1 MNHTPNV
8 SPPPE
13 RISARIHE
21 GALSRVTRMYAAGLA
36 DVFTEALQNSRRAG
50 ATRVRVDID
59 ASEDTP
65 GAFTV
70 TVTDDGAGVADPA
83 VLLSFGENGWSEDL
97 ARRED
102 AAGMG
107 FLSLARRGCTVVSRP
122 RSDGG
127 ETAPAWRVDLTPA
140 HFLGEEE
147 ADILP
152 DADAHRPHGTAVRF
166 RTEEAREAFRR
177 TLENAVRHYP
187 LPVTLDDEA
196 VPRRAFLDGAAHTE
210 SWRGLTF
217 GVFTGRSRY
226 RDEPDLNF
234 HGLIVPV
241 RLPTVHPVDGPAWSI
256 RAEVENCPELVL
268 PARKEAV
275 ETPFLEEMREA
286 ARVAV
291 YRAMAKTDLAPA
303 IAFQDWRRAWAAGVE
318 LPVPAPVL
326 RPWRPPIADIDNW
339 LAGPSPEPLPEDAL
353 LMDLS
358 LEPPEAQAL
367 WRAAERGGMAPR
379 LFEADRRF
387 EGYAWYDA
395 LPRVRDVRTE
405 VAYDGEVRSLA
416 DYQTPPDHSG
426 PPVEPLPRPEA
437 IRMSLGVEF
446 PDGTGETL
454 ALDADIAFAGE
465 AWVWLSDVRPLVT
478 ADSAI
483 EPAKLADVLREAF
496 FSPSDESEA
505 DSWETQRARFEEEA
519 THLAIGLLCSE
530 EEALRRSIAEAV
542 RRERNRWS
550 GRALP
555 ATSHWG
561 ELTCFTALQ
570 EERDGTGPHHWNRFG
585 EAVFST
591 PRLAF
596 GRVGRVPQEADA
608 GEGIGLSGLAAAVP
622 GCDGGMRECALL
634 GPRDWRTRP

>member
-13 RISARIHE
+13 RIRARIHE

-50 ATRVRVDID
+50 ATRVRVTI
-59 ASEDTP
+59 EDTE
-65 GAFTV
+65 GALSV
-70 TVTDDGAGVADPA
+70 TVTDDGAGIADPA

-152 DADAHRPHGTAVRF
+152 DEGAPLPHGTAVRF
-166 RTEEAREAFRR
+166 DADEDREAVRR

-187 LPVTLDDEA
+187 LTVALDGETL
-196 VPRRAFLDGAAHTE
+196 PRRAFLDGAAHTE

-241 RLPTVHPVDGPAWSI
+241 RLPTVHPVDGPAWSV
-256 RAEVENCPELVL
+256 RAEVGNCPELELVL

-275 ETPFLEEMREA
+275 ETPFLDEMREA
-286 ARVAV
+286 ARVAI
-291 YRAMAKTDLAPA
+291 YRAMAAADSAPVLA
-303 IAFQDWRRAWAAGVE
+303 FGEWRRARAAGVE
-318 LPVPAPVL
+318 LPVPAPAL
-326 RPWRPPIADIDNW
+326 HPWRPPIADIDNW
-339 LAGPSPEPLPEDAL
+339 LAGPAREPLSADAL
-353 LMDLS
+353 VMDVD

-367 WRAAERGGMAPR
+367 WRAAERGAMAGR

-395 LPRVRDVRTE
+395 LPRIADLRTDV
-405 VAYDGEVRSLA
+405 VVGGEARPLA
-416 DYQTPPDHSG
+416 DFQTPPDRSG
-426 PPVEPLPRPEA
+426 PPVEPLLRPDA

-454 ALDADIAFAGE
+454 ALEADLAFAGE
-465 AWVWLSDVRPLVT
+465 AWAWLADVRPLVT
-478 ADSAI
+478 AESDI
-483 EPAKLADVLREAF
+483 EPDELADVLRDAF
-496 FSPSDESEA
+496 FSPSDESDA

-530 EEALRRSIAEAV
+530 EEALRRTIAEAV
-542 RRERNRWS
+542 RRELSWLMPQDSEVTITVRR
-550 GRALP
+550 
-555 ATSHWG
+555 G
-561 ELTCFTALQ
+561 EVYVGFAA
-570 EERDGTGPHHWNRFG
+570 G
-585 EAVFST
+585 EAS
-591 PRLAF
+591 R
-596 GRVGRVPQEADA
+596 
-608 GEGIGLSGLAAAVP
+608 
-622 GCDGGMRECALL
+622 
-634 GPRDWRTRP
+634 

>member
-8 SPPPE
+8 SPAPE
-13 RISARIHE
+13 RIRARIHE

-50 ATRVRVDID
+50 ATRVRVTI
-59 ASEDTP
+59 EDTE
-65 GAFTV
+65 GALSV
-70 TVTDDGAGVADPA
+70 TVTDDGAGIADPA

-147 ADILP
+147 AEVLP
-152 DADAHRPHGTAVRF
+152 DADAPKPHGTAVRF
-166 RTEEAREAFRR
+166 RTEEAREVIRR
-177 TLENAVRHYP
+177 TLENAARHYP
-187 LPVTLDDEA
+187 LTVALNGE
-196 VPRRAFLDGAAHTE
+196 VLPRRNFLENAVHTE
-210 SWRGLTF
+210 SWRGLVF

-241 RLPTVHPVDGPAWSI
+241 RLPTVHPVDGPAWSV
-256 RAEVENCPELVL
+256 RAEVGNCPELELVL

-275 ETPFLEEMREA
+275 ETLFLEEMREA
-286 ARVAV
+286 ARTAV
-291 YRAMAKTDLAPA
+291 YRAMAKTDPAPVV
-303 IAFQDWRRAWAAGVE
+303 AFQDWRRARAAGVE
-318 LPVPAPVL
+318 LSVPTPAL
-326 RPWRPPIADIDNW
+326 HPWRPPIADIDNW
-339 LAGPSPEPLPEDAL
+339 LAGPSPEPLPEGAL
-353 LMDLS
+353 VVDVD

-395 LPRVRDVRTE
+395 LPRITGVETRIVGN
-405 VAYDGEVRSLA
+405 GETRPLE
-416 DYQTPPDHSG
+416 DFQDPPDRSG
-426 PPVEPLPRPEA
+426 PSNEPFPRPEA

-478 ADSAI
+478 AGSDI
-483 EPAKLADVLREAF
+483 EPAELADVLRDAW
-496 FSPSDESEA
+496 FSPSDEADA
-505 DSWETQRARFEEEA
+505 DSWETQRGRFEEEA

-530 EEALRRSIAEAV
+530 EEALRRTIAEAV
-542 RRERNRWS
+542 RRELSW
-550 GRALP
+550 LMP
-555 ATSHWG
+555 
-561 ELTCFTALQ
+561 
-570 EERDGTGPHHWNRFG
+570 RDGEVTITVRRGEVYVGFAAG
-585 EAVFST
+585 EAS
-591 PRLAF
+591 R
-596 GRVGRVPQEADA
+596 
-608 GEGIGLSGLAAAVP
+608 
-622 GCDGGMRECALL
+622 
-634 GPRDWRTRP
+634 